1 MRWIAL
7 GCGLALGCGQFFLL
21 KAILA
26 LALAGPQAD
35 QRPNGRAPQAAP
47 SRRLPL
53 LLAGKLAVYLAA
65 ALAAVWLLEDALLY
79 AGIVLVVGL
88 VGLAFFWGWRGLRRA
103 AAAAD
108 AVEAVVNDATAGG
121 AAKAAAQAGAA
132 GTAESAP
139 AKGPAA
145 KAPRTKAAGAA
156 TAAKAPK
163 APAATGGAE
172 QERGEKQ

>member
-26 LALAGPQAD
+26 LALAGPQTD
-35 QRPNGRAPQAAP
+35 QQPNGRAPQAAP

-79 AGIVLVVGL
+79 AGIGLVVGL

-108 AVEAVVNDATAGG
+108 AVETVIKGATAD
-121 AAKAAAQAGAA
+121 AAKTTAKAA
-132 GTAESAP
+132 ENAP

-145 KAPRTKAAGAA
+145 KAA
-156 TAAKAPK
+156 K
-163 APAATGGAE
+163 APAANGGAE

>member
-26 LALAGPQAD
+26 LALADPQTD
-35 QRPNGRAPQAAP
+35 QQPNGRAPQAAP

-79 AGIVLVVGL
+79 AGIGLVVGL

-103 AAAAD
+103 AAAD
-108 AVEAVVNDATAGG
+108 AVETVIKGATAD
-121 AAKAAAQAGAA
+121 AAKT
-132 GTAESAP
+132 TAKAVENAP

-145 KAPRTKAAGAA
+145 KAA
-156 TAAKAPK
+156 K
-163 APAATGGAE
+163 APAANGGAE

>member
-26 LALAGPQAD
+26 LALAGPQTD
-35 QRPNGRAPQAAP
+35 QQPNGRAPQAAP

-79 AGIVLVVGL
+79 AGIGLVVGL

-108 AVEAVVNDATAGG
+108 AAKTT
-121 AAKAAAQAGAA
+121 AKAV
-132 GTAESAP
+132 ENAP

-145 KAPRTKAAGAA
+145 KAA
-156 TAAKAPK
+156 K
-163 APAATGGAE
+163 APAANGGAE